1 MNTSPPPHNFAS
13 RDLIPPKKFSGSLAI
28 HPIKTEI
35 FRSKK
40 KVSRLLDFFLESVSK
55 LRARVGC
62 KIRFDQPSHPAP
74 GYFFGFWIQ
83 SWIFKILNPSLA
95 RAKIR
100 FDWLPTHTMKRARVG
115 YRIRFDPPTRL
126 LDFFLDY
133 ESKLSSDE
141 SEWVIKSDFTA
152 QPTHPPLSWISFI
165 LNPSW
170 ALMRSRVGY
179 KILFDP
185 PTNPASVFFIQNP
198 SS

>member
-1 MNTSPPPHNFAS
+1 MNTSPSPHNFAS
-13 RDLIPPKKFSGSLAI
+13 RDLIPLKKFSGSLAI

-62 KIRFDQPSHPAP
+62 KIKFDQPSHLAP

-115 YRIRFDPPTRL
+115 YRIRFYPPTRL
-126 LDFFLDY
+126 LDFFGLWVQVEFWWVRVGYKIRFDCPTHPSTALLDFFY
-133 ESKLSSDE
+133 SESKLSSN
-141 SEWVIKSDFTA
+141 
-152 QPTHPPLSWISFI
+152 Q
-165 LNPSW
+165 
-170 ALMRSRVGY
+170 
-179 KILFDP
+179 
-185 PTNPASVFFIQNP
+185 IQ
-198 SS
+198 SGL